1 MKAKW
6 IGLLAAGLAVAAAST
21 AFAKW
26 DDWVELPRL
35 RAGMLGALKDP
46 GSATYRNERMQR
58 EYVCGEVN
66 ARNSLGGYTG
76 FVRYVSTPTRYALEE
91 HGGQGWI
98 PDDDTAAI
106 VRRIERT
113 TAFLRVNKR
122 QPTQEEDR
130 KAEFE
135 HIWSAYCTL

>member
-1 MKAKW
+1 MKAKT
-6 IGLLAAGLAVAAAST
+6 IGLLVAGLAVAT
-21 AFAKW
+21 AGTVFAKW

-46 GSATYRNERMQR
+46 GSATYRNERIRR

-91 HGGQGWI
+91 HGAQGWI
-98 PDDDTAAI
+98 PEDDAATT
-106 VRRIERT
+106 RRIERT
-113 TAFLRVNKR
+113 TASWRANGR
-122 QPTQEEDR
+122 PPTQEENF
-130 KAEFE
+130 KADFE
-135 HIWSAYCTL
+135 NIWSTVCAL

>member
-1 MKAKW
+1 MKVKW
-6 IGLLAAGLAVAAAST
+6 IGLLAAGLAVAAAGT

-46 GSATYRNERMQR
+46 GSATYRSERIHSGH
-58 EYVCGEVN
+58 VCGEVN

-76 FVRYVSTPTRYALEE
+76 FVRYASTPTRYALEE
-91 HGGQGWI
+91 HGGESWL
-98 PDDDTAAI
+98 PDETEVA
-106 VRRIERT
+106 RRVERT
-113 TAFLRVNKR
+113 TAFLKANGR
-122 QPTQEEDR
+122 QPTREENH

-135 HIWSAYCTL
+135 HIWSRFCAP